1 MEFAHLLGRRG
12 EAVGQH
18 GNIEGNPMNL
28 PTSSGG
34 AVRRWRSMTAP
45 RSATRRVRCPCC
57 AKSYA
62 PAALNGVPTAKPAS
76 ECASSITG
84 DSSPAP
90 AAAPLPSL
98 RFVQAGQL
106 GTLPG
111 NPTLD
116 HRQDTL
122 HEAAWRPS
130 WNFFCA
136 LHQQG
141 LIPEHAPMNQTP

>member
-1 MEFAHLLGRRG
+1 MHSADSVKQGTLM
-12 EAVGQH
+12 
-18 GNIEGNPMNL
+18 NPS

-62 PAALNGVPTAKPAS
+62 PVALNGVPTAKPAS

-90 AAAPLPSL
+90 AAAPLCFLCFAVANQLSTLSGSQPSDQL
-98 RFVQAGQL
+98 TGEYAGTCLQAL
-106 GTLPG
+106 
-111 NPTLD
+111 
-116 HRQDTL
+116 L
-122 HEAAWRPS
+122 HS
-130 WNFFCA
+130 LCA
-136 LHQQG
+136 FTQR
-141 LIPEHAPMNQTP
+141 A